1 MSRTSAPSPLG
12 RQWLRVLCTLL
23 NDKNLE
29 LRRAATEA
37 AEALYLLV
45 DAALV
50 SSYASYATGPE
61 AVSVPCT
68 VGGRR
73 GRAGPRPEVEGAD
86 RIFGGGGRQR
96 WAQRQGSLGSSFS
109 S

>member
-1 MSRTSAPSPLG
+1 MIRAPSFSPH

-37 AEALYLLV
+37 TEALYLLV
-45 DAALV
+45 DASLV

-61 AVSVPCT
+61 AVSVPWGQAGWSGT
-68 VGGRR
+68 
-73 GRAGPRPEVEGAD
+73 RAWVM
-86 RIFGGGGRQR
+86 GGGGRGTLV
-96 WAQRQGSLGSSFS
+96 QGGSRTPRPPGLGAA
-109 S
+109 